1 MLIHVQII
9 GLLIGYVTPDACT
22 CLLHVDDKLHDV
34 ALFLLKISYQN
45 IIKDSIKC
53 TVHLPGMCNFSEF
66 V

>member
-9 GLLIGYVTPDACT
+9 GLLISYVTPDACT
-22 CLLHVDDKLHDV
+22 CLLHVDDKLHV
-34 ALFLLKISYQN
+34 WLFLLKISDQN

-53 TVHLPGMCNFSEF
+53 TAHLPGTCNFSEF